1 MLTGLSIAIAKALE
15 DLHVQTMEDAVLE
28 DLLTH
33 VQRHLYHMEVMSDSG
48 LSHEEKM
55 ELLAEYQENECGI

>member
-1 MLTGLSIAIAKALE
+1 MRMLTGLSIAIAKA
-15 DLHVQTMEDAVLE
+15 LE

-55 ELLAEYQENECGI
+55 ELLAEYQENGCGM